1 MKIHPMWKD
10 YPQLQSELTQT
21 LTLMEDSIQLKNKP
35 VEKAILR
42 MIQAGGKLLRPAY
55 QLLFAQL
62 GTEQDRDKT
71 VALAAAVE
79 MLHTATL
86 IHDDIVD
93 EADLRRNLPTIR
105 STFGNSTAVYAGDY
119 LFVTCFKLMAD
130 YASSMR
136 SLQKNSRSMEKILSG
151 ELGQMDH
158 RYNYD
163 VPLNAYLENISG
175 KTAELFALSCS
186 MGALESGANS
196 LLTKKASDIGHN
208 IGMAF
213 QIIDDVLDYT
223 QSETSIGKPVLE
235 DVKQGVYSLPLI
247 YALENGRQELLPLLE
262 KREALSDEEANEVYR
277 LVHEFDGVKKAQ
289 ALADDYTQQALKII
303 KSLPKNQNQT
313 KDTLYTVTE
322 SILTR
327 QN

>member
-130 YASSMR
+130 YASSMS

-151 ELGQMDH
+151 ELGQMDY
-158 RYNYD
+158 RYNYN
-163 VPLNAYLENISG
+163 VSLEAYLDNISG

-277 LVHEFDGVKKAQ
+277 LVHEFEGVKKAQ